1 MEFLKLPEFK
11 DVFDKKIRDFFENLD
26 LENYLKNPLFYYIEN
41 GGKRL
46 RSWIIYNF
54 GQIVS
59 ANKKNLMDI
68 AIAVEILHSSS
79 LIHDDL
85 PALDNAK
92 LRRGGLANHLK
103 FGEYKALLAGDYGF
117 TLPLQI
123 VANLDNINEGNKLL
137 LTNYFIKTIL
147 KLFQGEM
154 EDLIFEKEDRDVS
167 EKEILE
173 MYSKKTGAV
182 FGFCFASPFLMT
194 GEVQLAKEMN
204 IIGTDF
210 GVSFQIFDDL
220 KDSFTTEEE
229 IGKETNKDVNKKTL
243 LNFYNFQ
250 ETQII
255 ADNIYRSVLQKLEEL
270 NLKEL
275 SKILKEVRKTIETR

>member
-1 MEFLKLPEFK
+1 MEFLKLLEFK
-11 DVFDKKIRDFFENLD
+11 DLFDKKIKNFFENLD
-26 LENYLKNPLFYYIEN
+26 LENHLKEPLFYYIEN

-46 RSWIIYNF
+46 RPWIIYNF
-54 GQIVS
+54 GQIAS
-59 ANKKNLMDI
+59 ANKNNLLNI
-68 AIAVEILHSSS
+68 GIAVEILHSSS

-92 LRRGGLANHLK
+92 LRRGALTTHLK
-103 FGEYKALLAGDYGF
+103 FGEYKAILAGDYGF
-117 TLPLQI
+117 TFPLQI
-123 VANLDNINEGNKLL
+123 VAGLDNVKEENKLSL
-137 LTNYFIKTIL
+137 MNYFIKTVL
-147 KLFQGEM
+147 RLFEGEM
-154 EDLIFEKEDRDVS
+154 EDLIFEKEDKDVG

-182 FGFCFASPFLMT
+182 FGFCFASPFLMS
-194 GEVQLAKEMN
+194 GEIQLAKEMN

-220 KDSFTTEEE
+220 KDVFTTEED

-243 LNFYNFQ
+243 LNFYKFQ
-250 ETQII
+250 EAQII
-255 ADNIYRSVLQKLEEL
+255 ADNIYRNVLQKLEEL

-275 SKILKEVRKTIETR
+275 SQLLKEVRKIVETR

>member
-11 DVFDKKIRDFFENLD
+11 NIFDKKIMDFFENLD
-26 LENYLKNPLFYYIEN
+26 LENHLKDPLFYYIEN

-46 RSWIIYNF
+46 RPWIIYNF

-59 ANKKNLMDI
+59 ANKKNLLDI
-68 AIAVEILHSSS
+68 SIAVEILHSSS

-103 FGEYKALLAGDYGF
+103 FGEYRAILAGDYGF

-123 VANLDNINEGNKLL
+123 IANLDNINDRNKFLL
-137 LTNYFIKTIL
+137 MDYFIKTIL
-147 KLFQGEM
+147 KLFQGET
-154 EDLIFEKEDRDVS
+154 EDLIFEKEVRDVS
-167 EKEILE
+167 EKEILG

-182 FGFCFASPFLMT
+182 FGFCFASPFLLT
-194 GEVQLAKEMN
+194 GEVQLAKKMN
-204 IIGTDF
+204 TIGTNF

-220 KDSFTTEEE
+220 KDLFTTEEE
-229 IGKETNKDVNKKTL
+229 IGKEINKDINKKTL
-243 LNFYNFQ
+243 LNFYSYQ

-255 ADNIYRSVLQKLEEL
+255 ADNIYRNVLQKLEEL

-275 SKILKEVRKTIETR
+275 SQILKEVRKTVETS

>member
-1 MEFLKLPEFK
+1 MEFLKLLEFK
-11 DVFDKKIRDFFENLD
+11 DFFDKKIKNFFENLD
-26 LENYLKNPLFYYIEN
+26 LEDYLKEPLFYYIEN

-46 RSWIIYNF
+46 RPWIIYNF
-54 GQIVS
+54 GQIIS
-59 ANKKNLMDI
+59 INKKNLIDI

-92 LRRGGLANHLK
+92 LRRGALTTHLK
-103 FGEYKALLAGDYGF
+103 FGEYKAILAGDYGF

-123 VANLDNINEGNKLL
+123 VAGLDNIKEGNKLL
-137 LTNYFIKTIL
+137 LMDYFIKTIL

-154 EDLIFEKEDRDVS
+154 EDLIFEKEDKNVG

-173 MYSKKTGAV
+173 MYSKKTGAL
-182 FGFCFASPFLMT
+182 FGFCFASPFLMA
-194 GEVQLAKEMN
+194 GEAELAKEMN
-204 IIGTDF
+204 KIGTDF

-220 KDSFTTEEE
+220 KDIFTKEED

-243 LNFYNFQ
+243 LNFYKFQ

-255 ADNIYRSVLQKLEEL
+255 ADNMYINVLQKLEDL
-270 NLKEL
+270 NLTEL
-275 SKILKEVRKTIETR
+275 SQLLKEVRKIIETR

>member
-1 MEFLKLPEFK
+1 MGFLKLPEFK
-11 DVFDKKIRDFFENLD
+11 DIFDKKINDFFENLD

-46 RSWIIYNF
+46 RPWIIHNF

-59 ANKKNLMDI
+59 ANKKNLMEI

-137 LTNYFIKTIL
+137 LMDYFIKTIL

-154 EDLIFEKEDRDVS
+154 EDLIFEKENREVG
-167 EKEILE
+167 EKEILG

-182 FGFCFASPFLMT
+182 FGFCFACPFLMT

-220 KDSFTTEEE
+220 KDLFTTEEE
-229 IGKETNKDVNKKTL
+229 IGKETNKDINKKTL

-275 SKILKEVRKTIETR
+275 SKIL

>member
-1 MEFLKLPEFK
+1 MEFLKLSEFK
-11 DVFDKKIRDFFENLD
+11 DVFDKNIRVFFENLE
-26 LENYLKNPLFYYIEN
+26 LGNHLKNPLFYYIAN

-46 RSWIIYNF
+46 RPWIIYNF

-59 ANKKNLMDI
+59 ANKKILMDI

-123 VANLDNINEGNKLL
+123 VAGLDNIKEGNKLL
-137 LTNYFIKTIL
+137 LVDYFIKTIL

-154 EDLIFEKEDRDVS
+154 EDLIFEKEDKNVG

-173 MYSKKTGAV
+173 MYSKKTGAI
-182 FGFCFASPFLMT
+182 FGFCFASPFLMA
-194 GEVQLAKEMN
+194 GEAELAKEMN
-204 IIGTDF
+204 KIGTDF

-220 KDSFTTEEE
+220 KDIFTKEED
-229 IGKETNKDVNKKTL
+229 IGKETNKDANKKTL

-255 ADNIYRSVLQKLEEL
+255 ADNIYRNVLQKLEEL

-275 SKILKEVRKTIETR
+275 SQILKEVRKTVETS

>member
-1 MEFLKLPEFK
+1 MEFLKLSEFK
-11 DVFDKKIRDFFENLD
+11 NIFDKKIMDFFENLD
-26 LENYLKNPLFYYIEN
+26 LENHLKDPLFYYIEI

-46 RSWIIYNF
+46 RPWIIYNF

-59 ANKKNLMDI
+59 VNKKNLLDI
-68 AIAVEILHSSS
+68 SIAVEILHSSS

-103 FGEYKALLAGDYGF
+103 FGEYRAILAGDYGF

-123 VANLDNINEGNKLL
+123 IANLDNINDRNKLL
-137 LTNYFIKTIL
+137 LMDYFIKTIL

-154 EDLIFEKEDRDVS
+154 EDLIFEKEVRDVS

-182 FGFCFASPFLMT
+182 FGFCFASPFLLT
-194 GEVQLAKEMN
+194 GEVQLAKKMN
-204 IIGTDF
+204 TIGTNF

-220 KDSFTTEEE
+220 KDLFTTEEE
-229 IGKETNKDVNKKTL
+229 IGKETNKDINKKTL
-243 LNFYNFQ
+243 LSFYNYQ

-255 ADNIYRSVLQKLEEL
+255 ADNIYRNVLQELEEI

-275 SKILKEVRKTIETR
+275 SQILKEVRKTVETR

>member
-11 DVFDKKIRDFFENLD
+11 NIFDKKINEFFENLN
-26 LENYLKNPLFYYIEN
+26 LENNLKKPLFYYIEN

-46 RSWIIYNF
+46 RPWIVYNF

-103 FGEYKALLAGDYGF
+103 FGEYKAILSGDYGF

-123 VANLDNINEGNKLL
+123 ISNLDNINSANKLL
-137 LTNYFIKTIL
+137 LMNYFIETIL

-154 EDLIFEKEDRDVS
+154 EDLIFEKEDKDVS
-167 EKEILE
+167 EKEILS
-173 MYSKKTGAV
+173 MYSKKTGAA
-182 FGFCFASPFLMT
+182 FGFCFASPFLII
-194 GEVQLAKEMN
+194 GEEELAKNMN
-204 IIGTDF
+204 TIGTNF

-220 KDSFTTEEE
+220 KDLFMNEEE

-243 LNFYNFQ
+243 LNLYSHK

-255 ADNIYRSVLQKLEEL
+255 ADNIYRSVLKELEEL

-275 SKILKEVRKTIETR
+275 SNILKEVRKIIETR